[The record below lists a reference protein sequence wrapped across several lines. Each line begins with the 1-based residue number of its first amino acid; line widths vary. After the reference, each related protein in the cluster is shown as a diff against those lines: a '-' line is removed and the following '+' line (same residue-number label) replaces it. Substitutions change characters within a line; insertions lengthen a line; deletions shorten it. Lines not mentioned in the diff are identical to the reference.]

1 MPNSLKR
8 QLTGFKN
15 DLDLLPEADEP
26 PPTTLQIIRTRQQE
40 QDWQRLLFH
49 YLSPDEPHGLDHALL
64 EHLLSALSDR
74 SDLDFAF
81 SRFDLVDVQIEQ
93 EVTIPNGRRPDAVI
107 WASEDWFICWE
118 LKIDASEGED
128 QTQDY
133 INTGEFQSIELAKS
147 DVPTNRHHYIYLAP
161 NDGDPPDADAF
172 VPVSWEWIA
181 SELQSFLSESHGEYP
196 ARTLAQLETFTGTI
210 RSELTM
216 TDYQENQQEKV
227 ELYLDYYDEISDV
240 QQAFEE
246 EWEEFIDTW
255 GNKLTQVLDTA
266 TITDDPAVP
275 EEYASVELAMEN
287 DETRI
292 WTFQQSKANWGWM
305 FPREWWTRLDEG
317 RPIFDRES
325 PMARVGFLHRPERNQ
340 EEALRDHELI
350 FYLRNAPTADDDF
363 HDGFQER
370 FNADPKIPELLP
382 AKTSRPGRKEN
393 VLEATYDITPEYHN
407 DFFEA
412 YIAALARAM
421 EEHVVS
427 NPELVNNIDQIYQQ
441 TIEEDTEF

>member
-1 MPNSLKR
+1 MTDRLKR
-8 QLTGFKN
+8 RLADFKN
-15 DLDLLPEADEP
+15 NLDRLPKAEEP
-26 PPTTLQIIRTRQQE
+26 PSTVLQIIRNNQQE
-40 QDWQRLLFH
+40 QDWQRLFFH
-49 YLSPDEPHGLDHALL
+49 YLSPDESHGLDYALL
-64 EHLLSALSDR
+64 EHLLSALSER
-74 SDLDFAF
+74 SDLDFTF
-81 SRFDLVDVQIEQ
+81 SRFDLANVQIEQ
-93 EVTIPNGRRPDAVI
+93 EVTIPNGRRPDALMWV
-107 WASEDWFICWE
+107 SENWFICWE
-118 LKIDASEGED
+118 LKVGASESED

-133 INTGEFQSIELAKS
+133 VIADTFQSINLGKEDFPS
-147 DVPTNRHHYIYLAP
+147 DSHHYIYLAP
-161 NDGDPPDADAF
+161 GDASSEADEF
-172 VPVSWEWIA
+172 VPVSWNWVAEVI
-181 SELQSFLSESHGEYP
+181 QTFLAESHGEYP
-196 ARTLAQLETFTGTI
+196 ARTIAQLETFTGTI

-246 EWEEFIDTW
+246 QWEEFIDTW
-255 GNKLTQVLDTA
+255 GNKLAQVLDTA

-292 WTFQQSKANWGWM
+292 WTYQQSKANWGWM

-317 RPIFDRES
+317 RPIFDTES
-325 PMARVGFLHRPERNQ
+325 PMARVGFLHKPERNQ

-370 FNADPKIPELLP
+370 FNADPEIPELLP

-427 NPELVNNIDQIYQQ
+427 NPELVNKIDQIYQQ
-441 TIEEDTEF
+441 TIEEDTKF